1 MKVLTTAPDGT
12 IATPEAPDAPPFD
25 AQYAWLCGTVGG
37 PLEAVQMTNEAH
49 AYVCEEGRY
58 NGSERNPAAT
68 LHVLAAVAESGR
80 TLIGDIHGTMVV
92 LGRSGAD
99 EAEVPEREL
108 VRAERLRAIVAEG

>member
-1 MKVLTTAPDGT
+1 MKVLTIAPDGVIET
-12 IATPEAPDAPPFD
+12 PDMPEAPPYD
-25 AQYAWLCGTVGG
+25 AQYDWLTSLVGG
-37 PLEAVQMTNEAH
+37 PLEVIQLTDEAK

-58 NGSERNPAAT
+58 HGSERNPAAT

-80 TLIGDIHGTMVV
+80 TLIGDIYGTMVV
-92 LGRSGAD
+92 LGRSGVD